1 MAQLWPI
8 RGSRVHRKRPCNAQ
22 TRRNVYVQF
31 WTLCRHCDGG
41 HWLHWLSSHA
51 HNATKVEKGRRLDWH
66 RQRCRKIPRD
76 AIVATVARISKKRQR
91 SGLRR
96 CCFDRTLRMRMTHQ
110 KCKDCLKFT
119 WIKGNPPSVG
129 WWPTKRES
137 DVKENLN
144 WSGTYRWW
152 NGEYWSFPAFEH
164 ENSQKA
170 ASWASKLDKSTHRV
184 MMWSHWPKESK
195 C

>member
-1 MAQLWPI
+1 
-8 RGSRVHRKRPCNAQ
+8 
-22 TRRNVYVQF
+22 
-31 WTLCRHCDGG
+31 
-41 HWLHWLSSHA
+41 
-51 HNATKVEKGRRLDWH
+51 
-66 RQRCRKIPRD
+66 
-76 AIVATVARISKKRQR
+76 
-91 SGLRR
+91 
-96 CCFDRTLRMRMTHQ
+96 MRMTHQ
-110 KCKDCLKFT
+110 IGFTRHCFLCKKNKNAAGGKTDKRTSMWKCKDCLKFT

-137 DVKENLN
+137 DVKENFN